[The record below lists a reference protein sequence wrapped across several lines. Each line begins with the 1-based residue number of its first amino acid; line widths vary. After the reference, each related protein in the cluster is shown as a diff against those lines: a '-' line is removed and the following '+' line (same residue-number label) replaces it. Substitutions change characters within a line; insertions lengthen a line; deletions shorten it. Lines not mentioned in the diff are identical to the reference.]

1 MGPES
6 QTRTGSGRVL
16 WLTWTILNFIP
27 RTMASHWGVLNG
39 WICDPVTM
47 KSRTRLECL
56 KHACLW
62 LIWSSSW
69 ISPKFVYVFLH
80 GNLKNVMWGFY
91 PLNIC
96 MESLLLTAQMGGAR
110 FCFGSGDRALLCA
123 AHLPSCVSFRNP
135 LLCEPELSHGVTRE
149 VN

>member
-16 WLTWTILNFIP
+16 WLTWTISNFSP

-39 WICDPVTM
+39 WICGPVTM
-47 KSRTRLECL
+47 KTRTRLECW

-69 ISPKFVYVFLH
+69 ISLKLVYVFLQ

-91 PLNIC
+91 PLSIC
-96 MESLLLTAQMGGAR
+96 VESLLLTLPRRGEPS
-110 FCFGSGDRALLCA
+110 FPLALDTE
-123 AHLPSCVSFRNP
+123 PSCVPRICPPVFPSEIHAFVSQSSTM
-135 LLCEPELSHGVTRE
+135 E
-149 VN
+149 